1 MKRLQNEIFQSA
13 LVDEKISKQT
23 SSRIFFWNLPG
34 GPALSGGRNGSD
46 QTAAA

>member
-13 LVDEKISKQT
+13 LVDEKLSKQT

-34 GPALSGGRNGSD
+34 GPALSGGRNGRD
-46 QTAAA
+46 QASAA